1 MKNLYGGKIV
11 EKDIIENLYSLE
23 LVDWFKN
30 EITKITDQ
38 SFGNYIL
45 YYVLFE
51 KKWVSVESLI
61 SVGFPAFRNKIV
73 YALNTLMEIFNSE
86 ECTKYIEDSIIAA
99 WDNAPMEQD
108 MEYLESFY
116 QVNLDK
122 ALSIIKNHID
132 QDVNVDFDLHS
143 FDINSK
149 KNYHNIKTKVIEILG
164 GYKYTEN
171 FEDAVDLLMLYFE
184 KRPDL
189 IMDFYFVLSERLL
202 YDKYSY
208 RDKYN
213 HEMRLLDR
221 VWCYTEEGK
230 NYNNSILYLQ
240 IAEYA
245 LKTEIS
251 FTEEIRNSRSVNFVS
266 AATPLTL
273 RERKFAV
280 LMDRFK
286 ADHTIFP
293 EPCPGLVE
301 IVEHGQLDDHDVV
314 MRTLHQYFDQYDLS
328 TIDAVVLGC
337 THFVFYRDYFR
348 ELLPDT
354 AEIIDGNEGT
364 VRHLGVV
371 LESLGK
377 LAPEDTEGDIKL
389 ANSDTSVRI
398 AQLAQSLLNR

>member
-1 MKNLYGGKIV
+1 MASTAPIGVFDSGLGG
-11 EKDIIENLYSLE
+11 
-23 LVDWFKN
+23 
-30 EITKITDQ
+30 
-38 SFGNYIL
+38 
-45 YYVLFE
+45 
-51 KKWVSVESLI
+51 I
-61 SVGFPAFRNKIV
+61 SVAR
-73 YALNTLMEIFNSE
+73 EIRRDMPNEHVLYFG
-86 ECTKYIEDSIIAA
+86 DSA
-99 WDNAPMEQD
+99 NAPYGTKSPEQVRELSDAIVKRFVEQGVKAVVIACNTATSAAANELRDRYDIPIIGME
-108 MEYLESFY
+108 
-116 QVNLDK
+116 
-122 ALSIIKNHID
+122 
-132 QDVNVDFDLHS
+132 
-143 FDINSK
+143 
-149 KNYHNIKTKVIEILG
+149 
-164 GYKYTEN
+164 
-171 FEDAVDLLMLYFE
+171 
-184 KRPDL
+184 P
-189 IMDFYFVLSERLL
+189 
-202 YDKYSY
+202 
-208 RDKYN
+208 
-213 HEMRLLDR
+213 
-221 VWCYTEEGK
+221 
-230 NYNNSILYLQ
+230 
-240 IAEYA
+240 A
-245 LKTEIS
+245 LKVACDRGHGNRQRVI
-251 FTEEIRNSRSVNFVS
+251 V

-273 RERKFAV
+273 WERKFAV

>member
-1 MKNLYGGKIV
+1 MASTAPIGVFDSGLGG
-11 EKDIIENLYSLE
+11 
-23 LVDWFKN
+23 
-30 EITKITDQ
+30 
-38 SFGNYIL
+38 
-45 YYVLFE
+45 
-51 KKWVSVESLI
+51 I
-61 SVGFPAFRNKIV
+61 SVAR
-73 YALNTLMEIFNSE
+73 EIRRDMPNEHVLYFG
-86 ECTKYIEDSIIAA
+86 DSA
-99 WDNAPMEQD
+99 NAPYGTKSPEQVRELSDAIVKRFVEQGVKAVVIACNTATSAAANELRDRYAIPIIGME
-108 MEYLESFY
+108 
-116 QVNLDK
+116 
-122 ALSIIKNHID
+122 
-132 QDVNVDFDLHS
+132 
-143 FDINSK
+143 
-149 KNYHNIKTKVIEILG
+149 
-164 GYKYTEN
+164 
-171 FEDAVDLLMLYFE
+171 
-184 KRPDL
+184 P
-189 IMDFYFVLSERLL
+189 
-202 YDKYSY
+202 
-208 RDKYN
+208 
-213 HEMRLLDR
+213 
-221 VWCYTEEGK
+221 
-230 NYNNSILYLQ
+230 
-240 IAEYA
+240 A
-245 LKTEIS
+245 LKVACDRGHGNRQHVI
-251 FTEEIRNSRSVNFVS
+251 V